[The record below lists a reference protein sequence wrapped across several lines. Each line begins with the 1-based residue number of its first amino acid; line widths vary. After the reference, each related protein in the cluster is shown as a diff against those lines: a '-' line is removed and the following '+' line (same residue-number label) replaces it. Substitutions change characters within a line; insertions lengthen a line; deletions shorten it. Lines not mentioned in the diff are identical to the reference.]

1 MIQNNYFH
9 KCSEID
15 NIKQATWSLIEQ
27 YCIFKKH
34 SPDQMDKT
42 ASRIVFRYFGK
53 RGKIYTRS
61 QVVEVSQAMLA
72 WS

>member
-9 KCSEID
+9 KCSETD

-42 ASRIVFRYFGK
+42 AAELYFGK
-53 RGKIYTRS
+53 RGKIFTRS